1 MHKNKLNIAIFA
13 SHNGTD
19 LQAVIDACE
28 AGKLHARVCAVLS
41 NNLDARALQRGTSAG
56 IDTFYVDSPTYGGDE
71 ALTAAMLEFLD
82 ARHTDMILLAGYL
95 KKISAD
101 ILARYPGRV
110 FNIHPALLPKYGGK
124 GMYGMHVHRAVI
136 NAQERVSGITVH
148 RANGAY
154 DEGEVVLQT
163 TVALTPGETA
173 ETLAEKILKE
183 EHIFIVQFIDEII
196 SGNIPLGDVL
206 MP

>member
-1 MHKNKLNIAIFA
+1 MQALRMHKSKLNIAIFA

-41 NNLDARALQRGTSAG
+41 NNLDAR
-56 IDTFYVDSPTYGGDE
+56 
-71 ALTAAMLEFLD
+71 
-82 ARHTDMILLAGYL
+82 HTDMILLAGYL

-101 ILARYPGRV
+101 ILARYPGRI

-136 NAQERVSGITVH
+136 NAQERVSRITVH

-173 ETLAEKILKE
+173 ETLAEKILKV